1 MQKSWGLYLLLV
13 VIVVVMG
20 GAFWYIATSPGPPP
34 PAPANE
40 PGPMPSVVLNPDDY
54 PKLQERL
61 VGLVSAPDPAV
72 FAKENGFEKDFQ
84 DGKVVVVIE
93 ALGPEALEELRWAV
107 EALEGAVETDYES
120 EAQLQA
126 LLPIEALLKLAT
138 HPHIQYIRLPNRPL
152 PDRM

>member
-13 VIVVVMG
+13 VVVVVLG
-20 GAFWYIATSPGPPP
+20 GALWYIATSPSPPP
-34 PAPANE
+34 PAPASE
-40 PGPMPSVVLNPDDY
+40 PSVGLNPDDY
-54 PKLQERL
+54 PKLNERL
-61 VGLVSAPDPAV
+61 VGLVSAADPAA
-72 FAKENGFEKDFQ
+72 FAKENGFEKDFHN
-84 DGKVVVVIE
+84 GKVVVVIE

-107 EALEGAVETDYES
+107 EALAGTVETDYES

-126 LLPIEALLKLAT
+126 LLPVRALLKLAT

>member
-20 GAFWYIATSPGPPP
+20 GAFWYIATSPSPPPP
-34 PAPANE
+34 PALPKASLE
-40 PGPMPSVVLNPDDY
+40 LDPQDY

-61 VGLVSAPDPAV
+61 VGLVSAADPAA

-93 ALGPEALEELRWAV
+93 AAGQEALEELRWAV
-107 EALEGAVETDYES
+107 EALGGRVEGDY
-120 EAQLQA
+120 EAQLQV
-126 LLPIEALLKLAT
+126 LLPLEALLKLAT
-138 HPHIQYIRLPNRPL
+138 HPHIEYIRLPNRPL

>member
-13 VIVVVMG
+13 VVVVVMG
-20 GAFWYIATSPGPPP
+20 GALWYIATSPSPPP
-34 PAPANE
+34 PAPAPE
-40 PGPMPSVVLNPDDY
+40 PTPSVGLNPDDY
-54 PKLQERL
+54 PKLNERL
-61 VGLVSAPDPAV
+61 VGLVAAADPAA

-93 ALGPEALEELRWAV
+93 ALAPEALEELRWAV
-107 EALEGAVETDYES
+107 EALEGTVETDYES

-138 HPHIQYIRLPNRPL
+138 HPHIHYIRLPNRPL

>member
-1 MQKSWGLYLLLV
+1 MQKSWGLYLVLI

-20 GAFWYIATSPGPPP
+20 GAFWYIATSPSPPP
-34 PAPANE
+34 TAPASQPPKASLE
-40 PGPMPSVVLNPDDY
+40 LDPQDY

-61 VGLVSAPDPAV
+61 VGLVSAADPAA

-107 EALEGAVETDYES
+107 EALDGRVETDY

-126 LLPIEALLKLAT
+126 LVPIEALLKLAT